1 MALEDAVELCSRLLA
16 FFEDRG
22 IRVIRLGLH
31 STPEL
36 ERGRVA
42 GPWHPA
48 FRELCESKRMFLRL
62 MEILEGNQVSKG
74 TIEIKVNPKIQSKMV
89 GQKRANLDRLR
100 ERGYSA
106 RVTANATLPEHT
118 VTIAALEKDVTACF

>member
-1 MALEDAVELCSRLLA
+1 MELCSRLLA
-16 FFEDRG
+16 FFGSRG

-36 ERGRVA
+36 ERDRVA

-62 MEILEGNQVSKG
+62 MEILEDNQVSKG
-74 TIEIKVNPKIQSKMV
+74 TIEIRVNPKYN
-89 GQKRANLDRLR
+89 QKWLGKSGRTLIACGR
-100 ERGYSA
+100 EGIRP
-106 RVTANATLPEHT
+106 T
-118 VTIAALEKDVTACF
+118 